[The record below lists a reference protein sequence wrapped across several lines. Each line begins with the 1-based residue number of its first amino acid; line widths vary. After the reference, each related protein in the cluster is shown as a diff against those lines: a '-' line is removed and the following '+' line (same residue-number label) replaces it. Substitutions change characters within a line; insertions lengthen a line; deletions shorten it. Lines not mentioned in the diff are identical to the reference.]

1 MRVSTMGR
9 YALRAMVDLAQRQD
23 NGPVLRKDIATRQ
36 AISSTYLAHLFG
48 KLKQAGLIE
57 SVMGP
62 GGGYLLGRDAAE
74 ITAGDV
80 LRAVDEVL
88 EPVFC
93 VDTDPHVACP
103 RSSACATHLL
113 WARLGQSIGELLD
126 AITLAD
132 LSAEATRLLE
142 RHRVPPG
149 QHRVQ
154 WLPRTARRGS

>member
-9 YALRAMVDLAQRQD
+9 YALRAMVDLAQRQHQ
-23 NGPVLRKDIATRQ
+23 GPVLRKDIAARQ

-62 GGGYLLGRDAAE
+62 GGGYLLSRDAAE
-74 ITAGDV
+74 ITAADV

-93 VDTDPHVACP
+93 VDDDPQVVCP
-103 RSSACATHLL
+103 RTGTCATHQL
-113 WARLGQSIGELLD
+113 WSRLGHHIVELLD
-126 AITLAD
+126 SVTLAE
-132 LSAEATRLLE
+132 LSQEATQRA
-142 RHRVPPG
+142 G
-149 QHRVQ
+149 
-154 WLPRTARRGS
+154 